1 MNEPLSSLSEDRETM
16 ERKIAFGERCGYALV
31 SCGYSEEHKL
41 WFAVMKNT
49 KNEEK

>member
-31 SCGYSEEHKL
+31 SCGYSDVTLYVESL
-41 WFAVMKNT
+41 I
-49 KNEEK
+49 